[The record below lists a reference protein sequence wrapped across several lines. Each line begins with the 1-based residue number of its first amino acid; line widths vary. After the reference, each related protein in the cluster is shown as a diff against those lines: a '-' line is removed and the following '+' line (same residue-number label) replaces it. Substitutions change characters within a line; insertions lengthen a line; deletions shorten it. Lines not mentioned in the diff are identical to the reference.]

1 MSRTGKAL
9 VVGAVTAL
17 VSSVGFAAYAVA
29 VGDAP
34 AAPEPTAA
42 ATDMPF
48 AVETFDYPGAEGIQA
63 ERKITLKRG
72 DGHIM
77 LADCNSAFDIKVES
91 RTASMYYCFKVSGK
105 QGYLTMELPDAYGIW
120 TQDHPVQATLTT
132 DGKKSVVNAPKN
144 DYTPV
149 GEAGDTNKKSVLVE
163 LRVTS

>member
-1 MSRTGKAL
+1 MTMSRIGKAL
-9 VVGAVTAL
+9 VVGAAVAA
-17 VSSVGFAAYAVA
+17 VSSVGCVAYASA
-29 VGDAP
+29 VGAPP
-34 AAPEPTAA
+34 AAPGAT

-48 AVETFDYPGAEGIQA
+48 AVETFDYPGAAKIQA

-72 DGHIM
+72 DGHIV
-77 LADCNSAFDIKVES
+77 LTDCNSAYDVKVES
-91 RTASMYYCFKVSGK
+91 RTAGMYYCFKVSGK

-132 DGKKSVVNAPKN
+132 DGRKSVVNAPKN

-149 GEAGDTNKKSVLVE
+149 GEAGDTSKKSVLVE